1 MTLKSS
7 FATKTFDIFSF
18 LKNEFDIFS
27 FLEFEFDI
35 FSIYPYP
42 LHGDS
47 PDQHSAGPHA
57 GAEDDEEYAEF
68 SPDQVEEKP
77 VLELDSE
84 VESDIE
90 PNTSAYPGA
99 HSAHHCSRWI
109 LSGQTN
115 EPILRFLFAILN
127 SMPY

>member
-1 MTLKSS
+1 M
-7 FATKTFDIFSF
+7 AR
-18 LKNEFDIFS
+18 
-27 FLEFEFDI
+27 
-35 FSIYPYP
+35 SIYPYP

-115 EPILRFLFAILN
+115 EPILRFLIL
-127 SMPY
+127 PQKLCYR